1 MRRTGPI
8 LVVENHQA
16 SAGPFEHLL
25 RRRQFDTVVAGS
37 AEAALAALRIHA
49 PAAAIIDLD
58 VEGGKSRDVIV
69 RMPPK
74 APVIMVSGTRAAS
87 GELERLRP
95 RTRLVEKPCS
105 LTWVI
110 DALEDMLASAQ
121 QPLST

>member
-8 LVVENHQA
+8 LVVEDRKT
-16 SAGPFEHLL
+16 SSGPIEHLL
-25 RRRQFDTVVAGS
+25 RRRRFEIVVAGS
-37 AEAALAALRIHA
+37 TEDALAALRTYA

-58 VEGGKSRDVIV
+58 LEDGNGRDVIV

-74 APVIMVSGTRAAS
+74 APVIMVSGSRAAG

-95 RTRLVEKPCS
+95 RTRLVEKPVS

-110 DALEDMLASAQ
+110 DALEDMLASARE
-121 QPLST
+121 SHVA